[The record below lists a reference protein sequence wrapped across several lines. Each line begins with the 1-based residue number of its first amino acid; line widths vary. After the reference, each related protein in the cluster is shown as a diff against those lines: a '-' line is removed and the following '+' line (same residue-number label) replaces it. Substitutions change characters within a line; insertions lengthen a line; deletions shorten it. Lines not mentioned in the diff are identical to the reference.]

1 MTFIRYE
8 AGHTHTL
15 VRPKVIIMVG
25 TIESDLIADVWG
37 IVSSPTW
44 DVADVIDRLA
54 VSGLAELPDFA
65 LVLER
70 ESTLTILA
78 RGSISVTVDAAGET
92 EEISGKGVSTW
103 REVVTAKCVETR
115 VTLNA
120 TPSSERETSQLPIS
134 DGVVLASRVVV
145 GPEAGPV
152 PAAPEVPPKAVMVE
166 TPEVLAPAATE
177 RVEPEPV
184 ETEERSSVSEPDT
197 SGEGESELEQAEHID
212 PEVQVAPSSHS
223 AHDPNMTMAESD
235 PSSKFDAMF
244 GQTIAGRRL
253 EDAAV
258 REQETPRAPPNESP
272 ATPVAGAS
280 GLGDHSG
287 DTMSAAAL
295 ANLRAGRQAP
305 APSAPKEPARQR
317 NTTATLRLSTGKV
330 VELQRPVVLGRSPR
344 AHGSTTADLPQ
355 LVVIDNPYVSGTHL
369 MVAIEDDVVLAT
381 DLSTNGTLIT
391 RPGAE
396 PVRLDKS
403 RAVAVT
409 DGCILALADGVTIE
423 ISITRGGSQ

>member
-197 SGEGESELEQAEHID
+197 SGEGAGSALESFG
-212 PEVQVAPSSHS
+212 
-223 AHDPNMTMAESD
+223 TR
-235 PSSKFDAMF
+235 SK
-244 GQTIAGRRL
+244 
-253 EDAAV
+253 
-258 REQETPRAPPNESP
+258 
-272 ATPVAGAS
+272 
-280 GLGDHSG
+280 
-287 DTMSAAAL
+287 
-295 ANLRAGRQAP
+295 
-305 APSAPKEPARQR
+305 
-317 NTTATLRLSTGKV
+317 
-330 VELQRPVVLGRSPR
+330 
-344 AHGSTTADLPQ
+344 
-355 LVVIDNPYVSGTHL
+355 Y
-369 MVAIEDDVVLAT
+369 DD
-381 DLSTNGTLIT
+381 G
-391 RPGAE
+391 
-396 PVRLDKS
+396 
-403 RAVAVT
+403 
-409 DGCILALADGVTIE
+409 
-423 ISITRGGSQ
+423 

>member
-235 PSSKFDAMF
+235 PSSKFDA
-244 GQTIAGRRL
+244 I
-253 EDAAV
+253 